1 MRYFLILF
9 IVFFSTKPL
18 LAEEIS
24 SRDFAVGYYL
34 EIGKKGAVY
43 SLELPEDVYRTV
55 KSSALF
61 DIRVFN
67 GAGEVVPHELRT
79 VKTDPETLRDKV
91 AIPFF
96 PLFATSAVSEQ
107 AEFSLHIARDS
118 GGAIVNIMSDAKVDS
133 EGQKITGYLL
143 DLSDLPKS
151 ASAASEL
158 EFFWDKEIA
167 SSVFNVSIQQSNDL
181 VHWTP
186 LVHKATLADLQYGGQ
201 QVERRIVNL
210 PRHAQKYLKLSWL
223 ESSQPLRLTEVTS
236 YSREIKA
243 RRKHRW
249 VSLYNGKAQ
258 VDDDQLM
265 VDFETGYQ
273 LPTSSV
279 QIRFPET
286 NSIARLAIQSR
297 PATDTGWKTRCEQV
311 FHDLSFE
318 GAAIRNEPC
327 DFPPTADPQWRVV
340 VKQDGAGLGVGNK
353 VLTLQLGWQPSEL
366 FFIGRGT
373 SPYILAFG
381 SGKHAQLEKNRP
393 DGILLQAISMD
404 SSAQVIGLAKVGKRI
419 TLGGQ
424 LALQIPAKPTP
435 WKKWLLWT
443 VLFLGVGVLAFMART
458 LTKEIKK
465 AEEKRVSDEG

>member
-1 MRYFLILF
+1 MRYFLILL
-9 IVFFSTKPL
+9 ILLFSTNPL

-24 SRDFAVGYYL
+24 IRDFAAGYYL
-34 EIGKKGAVY
+34 EVGKKGAIY

-55 KSSALF
+55 KTAALS

-67 GAGEVVPHELRT
+67 GAGEMVPHGLRT
-79 VKTDPETLRDKV
+79 VKTDPKTLRDKV

-96 PLFATSAVSEQ
+96 PLFGTSAVSEQ
-107 AEFSLHIARDS
+107 AEFSLQVARDS
-118 GGAIVNIMSDAKVDS
+118 GGAIVNIMSDSKVDL
-133 EGQKITGYLL
+133 ERQKITGYLL
-143 DLSDLPKS
+143 DLSSLPK
-151 ASAASEL
+151 AASEL
-158 EFFWDKEIA
+158 EFFWDKEIV
-167 SSVFNVSIQQSNDL
+167 SSVFTVNIQQSSDL
-181 VHWTP
+181 VRWTP
-186 LVHKATLADLQYGGQ
+186 LVHKATLADLQFGGQ
-201 QVERRIVNL
+201 QVERRIVHL
-210 PRHAQKYLKLSWL
+210 PRQAQKYLKLTWQ

-236 YSREIKA
+236 FSRVIKS

-249 VSLYNGKAQ
+249 VSLYNGTAQ
-258 VDDDQLM
+258 IDDDQLM

-297 PATDTGWKTRCEQV
+297 PATDTGWRTRCEQV

-340 VKQDGAGLGVGNK
+340 VKQDGAGLGTGNK
-353 VLTLQLGWQPSEL
+353 VVTIQLGWQPSEL
-366 FFIGRGT
+366 LFMGRGT
-373 SPYILAFG
+373 PPYLLAFG
-381 SGKHAQLEKNRP
+381 SGKLAQLETDP
-393 DGILLQAISMD
+393 HDDMLLQTINME

-424 LALQIPAKPTP
+424 LALHIPPKPTP

-443 VLFLGVGVLAFMART
+443 VLVLGVGLLAFMARS
-458 LTKEIKK
+458 LTKEMKK
-465 AEEKRVSDEG
+465 ADEKRVSEEG

>member
-1 MRYFLILF
+1 MRYFLILL
-9 IVFFSTKPL
+9 IVLFAAKPL
-18 LAEEIS
+18 LAEKIS
-24 SRDFAVGYYL
+24 SRDFAAGYYL
-34 EIGKKGAVY
+34 EVGKKGAVY

-55 KSSALF
+55 KSSALS

-67 GAGEVVPHELRT
+67 GAGEIVPHGLRT
-79 VKTDPETLRDKV
+79 VKTDPKTLRDKV

-96 PLFATSAVSEQ
+96 PLFGTSTVSEQ
-107 AEFSLHIARDS
+107 AEFSLQIARDS

-133 EGQKITGYLL
+133 EGRKITGYLL
-143 DLSDLPKS
+143 DLSDLQKA

-158 EFFWDKEIA
+158 EFFWDKEIV
-167 SSVFNVSIQQSNDL
+167 SSVFTVSIQQSSDL
-181 VHWTP
+181 VRWTP
-186 LVHKATLADLQYGGQ
+186 LVRKATLADLQFGGQ
-201 QVERRIVNL
+201 QVERRTVHL
-210 PRHAQKYLKLSWL
+210 PRQAQKYLKLTWQ

-236 YSREIKA
+236 YSRVIKA
-243 RRKHRW
+243 RRKYRW
-249 VSLYNGKAQ
+249 VSLYNGTAQ
-258 VDDDQLM
+258 VDDDQVM

-340 VKQDGAGLGVGNK
+340 VKQDGAGLGAGNK
-353 VLTLQLGWQPSEL
+353 VVTIQLGWQPSEL
-366 FFIGRGT
+366 FFVGRGT
-373 SPYILAFG
+373 PPYILAFG
-381 SGKHAQLEKNRP
+381 SGKLAQLETNP
-393 DGILLQAISMD
+393 HDGMLLQAINME
-404 SSAQVIGLAKVGKRI
+404 SSAQVIGFAKVGKRI

-443 VLFLGVGVLAFMART
+443 VLVLGVGLLAFMTRS
-458 LTKEIKK
+458 LTKEMK
-465 AEEKRVSDEG
+465 